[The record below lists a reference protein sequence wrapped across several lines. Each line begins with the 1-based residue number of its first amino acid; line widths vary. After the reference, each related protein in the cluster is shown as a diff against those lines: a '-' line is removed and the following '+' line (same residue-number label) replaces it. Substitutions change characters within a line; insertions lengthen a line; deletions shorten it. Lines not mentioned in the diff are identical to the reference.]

1 MSAATIVRNIF
12 RAITSPLG
20 VLEDW
25 AKEPLRAFENNRQQ
39 NNADR
44 EVERRIKEQTEV
56 GRIESQIRMAEETH
70 KADLAIRMQTEVTRI
85 NVEIEEWQKDQQF
98 ERMKKVTEAVAHY
111 QKHLNELNI
120 TTIRAIGEMDIEL
133 REKAQNLVLEKVVE
147 FRKLQDA
154 AQIQAAAEFDSIEE
168 KYSANERIKDIMI
181 SASERKLVSII
192 ENCEKFMQS
201 LSSDIAVMSKNIDML
216 TTSGQQFIAE
226 QLRQFNQIGNPSIQ
240 VIPNAEEAKLIE

>member
-1 MSAATIVRNIF
+1 MTLGNIVRNMF
-12 RAITSPLG
+12 QTITSPLG

-25 AKEPLRAFENNRQQ
+25 AKEPLRSFENSRQQ
-39 NNADR
+39 KNADR
-44 EVERRIKEQTEV
+44 ELDRRIREQTEV
-56 GRIESQIRMAEETH
+56 GRIESEIRMAEETH

-120 TTIRAIGEMDIEL
+120 STIRAIGEMDIEL
-133 REKAQNLVLEKVVE
+133 REKAQNLVLAKVME

-168 KYSANERIKDIMI
+168 KYSTNERIKSIMI

-201 LSSDIAVMSKNIDML
+201 LSLDILAMSKNIDQL
-216 TTSGQQFIAE
+216 TSRGQDFIVA
-226 QLRQFNQIGNPSIQ
+226 QLSQFNQIGNPSAQ
-240 VIPNAEEAKLIE
+240 GIPNAEDAKLIE